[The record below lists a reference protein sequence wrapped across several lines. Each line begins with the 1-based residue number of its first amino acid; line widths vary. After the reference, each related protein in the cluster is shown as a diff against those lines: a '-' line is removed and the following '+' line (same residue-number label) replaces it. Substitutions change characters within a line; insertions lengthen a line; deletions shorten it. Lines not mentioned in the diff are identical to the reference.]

1 MNEQEFGSAPIGRL
15 FIRCTIPAMVG
26 MGFSAIYSITDGIF
40 VGHFIGQE
48 ALAAVN
54 LVMPIIMIITA
65 LADMV
70 ATGSSVRISILLGR
84 NAHREANR
92 VFTVC
97 LGLITAIATV
107 FGLLGCL
114 FARPII
120 GLMGADGLTA
130 DYAVEYLRV
139 FALFMPL
146 CCIYYSTD
154 NYLRVCGRVN
164 LSMTINIV
172 CSLLNIALDVLLIVV
187 LEQGLWAAAVASCVS
202 MSLGAV
208 WSLVPF
214 VRRKLP
220 LVFSKGWI
228 GMRQMLVI
236 VANGSSEFFVSI
248 AGSLF
253 AVVVNVVLLRL
264 GGSTAVAA
272 AAIVEYVASL
282 TGMVI
287 HSMVDALQPAVSYC
301 FGAGLLQRMRR
312 IQRAVMAASAVLSLL
327 SMLFLL
333 FGGRLLLPF
342 FIKDGD
348 AALYDLSLR
357 AMQLYALSYLVS
369 WIDGTLSGFMT
380 AVERPLQSLTISLL
394 STFVF
399 PLLFMAVLVPLWGLD
414 GVWLL
419 HFVAGVFSAA
429 AAILIVRRVRLQELT
444 NEARAEQTRLLCL
457 ARRRK
462 SEAQPPSAPPV
473 ASFFQPTLL
482 FNYRRKNKIR

>member
-1 MNEQEFGSAPIGRL
+1 MNEQEFGSAPIGKL
-15 FIRCTIPAMVG
+15 FIRCTVPAMVG

-84 NAHREANR
+84 SDQTEANR

-97 LGLITAIATV
+97 LGLIAAISSV
-107 FGLLGCL
+107 LGLLGFL
-114 FARPII
+114 FARTM
-120 GLMGADGLTA
+120 MGMMDADGMTA

-154 NYLRVCGRVN
+154 NYLRVCGQVN

-172 CSLLNIALDVLLIVV
+172 CSLLNIVLDVLLIVV
-187 LEQGLWAAAVASCVS
+187 LEQGLWAAAVASCAS
-202 MSLGAV
+202 MSIGAV

-228 GMRQMLVI
+228 GMRQMLAI
-236 VANGSSEFFVSI
+236 VANGSSEFFISI

-253 AVVVNVVLLRL
+253 AVIINVVLLRL
-264 GGSTAVAA
+264 GGATAVAA
-272 AAIVEYVASL
+272 AAIVEYVQSL

-287 HSMVDALQPAVSYC
+287 HSMVDAMQPAVSYC
-301 FGAGLLQRMRR
+301 FGAGLMKRMKR
-312 IQRAVMAASAVLSLL
+312 IQRAVMAASAVLSLA

-357 AMQLYALSYLVS
+357 AMQIYALSYLVS

-380 AVERPLQSLTISLL
+380 AVERPLHSITISLL

-399 PLLFMAVLVPLWGLD
+399 PLLFLAVLVPLWQLD
-414 GVWLL
+414 GVWML
-419 HFVAGVFSAA
+419 HFVAGIFSAA
-429 AAILIVRRVRLQELT
+429 AAIIIVRRVRLQEPT
-444 NEARAEQTRLLCL
+444 D
-457 ARRRK
+457 
-462 SEAQPPSAPPV
+462 EAQPPSTPPV
-473 ASFFQPTLL
+473 ASFFQPTLS
-482 FNYRRKNKIR
+482 FNYRRKNKVR

>member
-1 MNEQEFGSAPIGRL
+1 MNEQEFGSAPIGKL
-15 FIRCTIPAMVG
+15 FVRCTVPAMVG

-84 NAHREANR
+84 GDDKEANR

-97 LGLITAIATV
+97 IGLIAAIATV

-114 FARPII
+114 FARQVIS
-120 GLMGADGLTA
+120 LMGAEGMTA

-154 NYLRVCGRVN
+154 NYLRVCGQVN

-172 CSLLNIALDVLLIVV
+172 CSLLNIVLDVLLIVV
-187 LEQGLWAAAVASCVS
+187 LEQGLWAAAVASCAS
-202 MSLGAV
+202 MSIGAV

-228 GMRQMLVI
+228 GMRQMLAI

-253 AVVVNVVLLRL
+253 AVVVNVVLLRPWH
-264 GGSTAVAA
+264 
-272 AAIVEYVASL
+272 SL
-282 TGMVI
+282 
-287 HSMVDALQPAVSYC
+287 A
-301 FGAGLLQRMRR
+301 
-312 IQRAVMAASAVLSLL
+312 
-327 SMLFLL
+327 
-333 FGGRLLLPF
+333 
-342 FIKDGD
+342 
-348 AALYDLSLR
+348 
-357 AMQLYALSYLVS
+357 
-369 WIDGTLSGFMT
+369 
-380 AVERPLQSLTISLL
+380 ISLL
-394 STFVF
+394 GTCAY
-399 PLLFMAVLVPLWGLD
+399 PLLFLAVLVPLWGLD

-429 AAILIVRRVRLQELT
+429 AAILIVRRVRLQ
-444 NEARAEQTRLLCL
+444 A
-457 ARRRK
+457 
-462 SEAQPPSAPPV
+462 PPSAPPV
-473 ASFFQPTLL
+473 ASFFQPTQSLDFIRPFL
-482 FNYRRKNKIR
+482 AMPKLKQVWLWSSGLTKTFNYRRKAHI